1 MVDPKKIGSDF
12 RISLSDDMG
21 SFVPLKA
28 LSERALEQGY
38 TDLRFNPKTM
48 GWAYHKP
55 EQALGE
61 DGRLYVK
68 ADRP

>member
-21 SFVPLKA
+21 HFAPLKS
-28 LSERALEQGY
+28 LGERALEQGY
-38 TDLRFNPKTM
+38 TELRFNPKTR

-55 EQALGE
+55 DQALGA
-61 DGRLYVK
+61 DGRVYVWK
-68 ADRP
+68 HS